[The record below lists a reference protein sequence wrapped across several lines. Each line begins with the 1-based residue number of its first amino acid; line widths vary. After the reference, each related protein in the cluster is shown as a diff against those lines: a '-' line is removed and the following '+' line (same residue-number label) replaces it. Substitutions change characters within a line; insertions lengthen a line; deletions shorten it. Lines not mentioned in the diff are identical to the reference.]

1 MAWPSDQ
8 VGRWRNKLNKTP
20 WMGIICTIED
30 RGVKFPISS
39 SAEAFDGTFRTP
51 VRSNNDQFHRIDRF
65 KHAEIQFL
73 PKQNDRLTIKQSFE
87 IVFPTLPTA
96 ANLTSA
102 FEKAEKSELAKS
114 FEESV
119 LFWGLSRFMTGADLT
134 IRIEMELSS
143 VSTGCCQ
150 QGRYHNAVT

>member
-1 MAWPSDQ
+1 MH
-8 VGRWRNKLNKTP
+8 
-20 WMGIICTIED
+20 D
-30 RGVKFPISS
+30 RGSGRKISNQL
-39 SAEAFDGTFRTP
+39 ECWGFRRHFSDP
-51 VRSNNDQFHRIDRF
+51 VRSNNDQFHWIDRF

>member
-1 MAWPSDQ
+1 
-8 VGRWRNKLNKTP
+8 
-20 WMGIICTIED
+20 MGIICTIED

-39 SAEAFDGTFRTP
+39 SAEAFDGTFRTR

-119 LFWGLSRFMTGADLT
+119 LF
-134 IRIEMELSS
+134 
-143 VSTGCCQ
+143 
-150 QGRYHNAVT
+150 